1 MEIVSKSLKD
11 TQKIAAE
18 IVKKAIKKSGPLVIS
33 LYGDLGSGKTTF
45 AQFFAKSLG
54 IKEKILSPTFV
65 IVKIFK
71 IGGMN
76 KFKRFVHVDTYR
88 LKSAKDLIDLGF
100 KEMLKDAESIILIE
114 WPEKIE
120 KLLPKNAVKI
130 HFETI
135 NEDCRKIKITN
146 V

>member
-1 MEIVSKSLKD
+1 MEIISKNHKD
-11 TQKIAAE
+11 TQKIAGGVA
-18 IVKKAIKKSGPLVIS
+18 KKLFKKSGPLVIA

-65 IVKIFK
+65 IMKTFGIH
-71 IGGMN
+71 GAN

-88 LKSAKDLIDLGF
+88 LKSAKDLLDLGF
-100 KEMLKDAESIILIE
+100 KKMLKDTESIILIE

-120 KLLPKNAVKI
+120 KLLPKNTVKI
-130 HFETI
+130 YFETI
-135 NEDCRKIKITN
+135 SEKERKIKITN
-146 V
+146 A